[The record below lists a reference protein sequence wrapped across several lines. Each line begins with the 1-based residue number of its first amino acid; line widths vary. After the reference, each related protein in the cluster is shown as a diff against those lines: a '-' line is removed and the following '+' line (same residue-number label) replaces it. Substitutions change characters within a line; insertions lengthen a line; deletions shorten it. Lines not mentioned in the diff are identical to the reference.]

1 MRMHLAFW
9 SMAVRVGP
17 SPAEEV
23 YERLANPFI
32 GQDLAKSWFTGNGVG
47 LVFAA
52 RDRGRSTGPSR
63 TLMGLPMPKPFHLA
77 WFTNFTAG
85 DWDGVFSHGG
95 TPWDGKFY
103 IEMAQALERACF
115 DYVIYE
121 DKLLVPE
128 AFRGSTET
136 TLKYA
141 HQVPKHDP
149 IPLASIVA
157 AQTSHVGVVATMST
171 LAWPP
176 FMLARASSTVD
187 HIANGRFGW
196 NIVTSGEDLA
206 AQNFGMDALPPREMR
221 YAMADEYM
229 DLVNQLFDSWEPDA
243 VIRDRERGVY
253 ADHPK
258 VHPINFKGEY
268 FRCRGP
274 LNTAPSPQGR
284 PTYVQ
289 AGGSPRGREFAAKHA
304 DSIIA
309 TANQFA
315 GMKEFRDDIRQR
327 AVRIGRNP
335 DDIKVLYLVY
345 PFLGETTE
353 EAKIRHDRMVTEPW
367 FVEAAIAGIGQITD
381 IDFSRYEIDKPLP
394 RLTTN
399 GESGALDKFQQWGS
413 GKTLRQL
420 ASERY
425 DNGLDLV
432 GTPDEVAERLGEAMT
447 EVGGDGFL
455 ISTPF
460 QRINRRYINEVCE
473 GLVPALQRHGLMRTE
488 YTKSTLRE
496 NLREF

>member
-1 MRMHLAFW
+1 M
-9 SMAVRVGP
+9 
-17 SPAEEV
+17 
-23 YERLANPFI
+23 
-32 GQDLAKSWFTGNGVG
+32 
-47 LVFAA
+47 
-52 RDRGRSTGPSR
+52 SR
-63 TLMGLPMPKPFHLA
+63 RFHLA
-77 WFTNFTAG
+77 WFTNFTVG
-85 DWDGVFSHGG
+85 QWDGTFSHGG
-95 TPWDGKFY
+95 SPWDGKFY

-128 AFRGSTET
+128 AYRGSTET

-149 IPLASIVA
+149 VPLAAIVA
-157 AQTSHVGVVATMST
+157 AATSHIGVVPTMST

-176 FMLARASSTVD
+176 FMLARVSTTID
-187 HIANGRFGW
+187 HIAGGRFGW

-206 AQNFGMDALPPREMR
+206 AQNFGMDVLPPRDTR

-229 DLVNQLFDSWEPDA
+229 DLVNQLFDSWEDDA
-243 VIRDRERGVY
+243 VVMDRARGIY
-253 ADHPK
+253 ADHRK
-258 VHPINFKGEY
+258 VHPVHFEGRF

-274 LNTAPSPQGR
+274 LNTVPSPQRR

-289 AGGSPRGREFAAKHA
+289 AGGSPRGRDFAAKHA

-309 TANQFA
+309 TANQID
-315 GMKEFRDDIRQR
+315 GMKQFRDDIRER
-327 AVRIGRNP
+327 AIKLGRNP

-345 PFLGETTE
+345 PFLGETDE
-353 EAKIRHDRMVTEPW
+353 EAKSRHRRIVNEPS
-367 FVEAAIAGIGQITD
+367 FTEAALAGIGQITD
-381 IDFSRYEIDKPLP
+381 IDFSQYELDKPLP
-394 RLTTN
+394 KLTTN

-420 ASERY
+420 ASERF
-425 DNGLDLV
+425 DNGLDLI
-432 GTPDEVAERLGEAMT
+432 GTPDAVAERMGEAI
-447 EVGGDGFL
+447 EAIGGDGFL

-473 GLVPALQRHGLMRTE
+473 GLVPALQRRGLMRTE
-488 YTKSTLRE
+488 YTRATLRE

>member
-1 MRMHLAFW
+1 M
-9 SMAVRVGP
+9 
-17 SPAEEV
+17 
-23 YERLANPFI
+23 
-32 GQDLAKSWFTGNGVG
+32 
-47 LVFAA
+47 
-52 RDRGRSTGPSR
+52 SR
-63 TLMGLPMPKPFHLA
+63 RFHLA
-77 WFTNFTAG
+77 WFTNFTVG
-85 DWDGVFSHGG
+85 QWDGTFSHGG
-95 TPWDGKFY
+95 SPWDGKFY

-128 AFRGSTET
+128 AYRGSTET

-149 IPLASIVA
+149 VPLAAIVA
-157 AQTSHVGVVATMST
+157 AATSHIGVVPTMST

-176 FMLARASSTVD
+176 FMLARVSTTID
-187 HIANGRFGW
+187 HIAGGRFGW

-206 AQNFGMDALPPREMR
+206 AQNFGMDVLPPRDTR

-229 DLVNQLFDSWEPDA
+229 DLVNQLFDSWEDGA
-243 VIRDRERGVY
+243 VVMDRAGGIY
-253 ADHPK
+253 ADHRR
-258 VHPINFKGEY
+258 VHPVHFEGQF

-274 LNTAPSPQGR
+274 LNTVPSPQRR

-289 AGGSPRGREFAAKHA
+289 AGGSPRGRDFAAKHA

-309 TANQFA
+309 TANQID
-315 GMKEFRDDIRQR
+315 GMKQFRDDIRER
-327 AVRIGRNP
+327 AMKLGRNP

-345 PFLGETTE
+345 PFLGETDE
-353 EAKIRHDRMVTEPW
+353 EAKARHRRIVNEPS
-367 FVEAAIAGIGQITD
+367 FTEAALAGIGQITD
-381 IDFSRYEIDKPLP
+381 IDFSQYELDKPLP
-394 RLTTN
+394 KLTTN

-420 ASERY
+420 ASERF
-425 DNGLDLV
+425 DNGLDLI
-432 GTPDEVAERLGEAMT
+432 GTPDAVAERMGEAI
-447 EVGGDGFL
+447 EAIGGDGFL

-473 GLVPALQRHGLMRTE
+473 GLVPALQRRGLMRTE
-488 YTKSTLRE
+488 YTRATLRE